1 MSMLLIHHWDT
12 DGICSASMVIEE
24 IGEEID
30 NMVPFI
36 GNYFLTEEEK
46 EMCSGYDKIYIV
58 DLALPEE
65 DITSLLKHAGVTI
78 FDHHLYKPIEGVE
91 LINPLMRGEEQY
103 RYPSTTW
110 VLKEHFGR
118 KVDLLAVLGVVGDN
132 EERIMENRIFR
143 KVIERFCKR
152 EKIRFEDLLRAV
164 HLIDSNYKLNMKKEV
179 EEIPWLL
186 RDMDIKDILEHP
198 VWNRNNEILEKEIQ
212 EIVSNEDAW
221 IKKGKTLIIEIN
233 TTHNIISSI
242 ARKIAW
248 STGMDTVVMNRGLN
262 RHVQIYVRSKN
273 NLTRLIDLL
282 KEKNLKAG
290 GKRDVVGILAERERA
305 EEILEF
311 VVNFLEKNDER

>member
-12 DGICSASMVIEE
+12 DGICSASMLIEE

-46 EMCSGYDKIYIV
+46 ERCFGYDKIYIV

-78 FDHHLYKPIEGVE
+78 FDHHLYKPIEGVKV
-91 LINPLMRGEEQY
+91 INPLVRGEEQY

-143 KVIERFCKR
+143 KVIERFCKK
-152 EKIRFEDLLRAV
+152 EKTRFEDLLRAV

-179 EEIPWLL
+179 EKIPWLL

-198 VWNRNNEILEKEIQ
+198 MWNRNNEILEEEIQ

-248 STGMDTVVMNRGLN
+248 STGMDTVVMNRGLD
-262 RHVQIYVRSKN
+262 RYVQIYVRSKN
-273 NLTRLIDLL
+273 NLTGLIDLL

-290 GKRDVVGILAERERA
+290 GKRDVVGILAEREKA